1 MATLKLPGS
10 INDDNM
16 EALQLPD
23 EGMRAL
29 ADAREYVHVAP
40 VTNSRTDVSALN
52 IILKASDGQI
62 DASSLDLG
70 KDIEVNV
77 STYYTGN
84 VYVSSANIIDP
95 EHSDAKLQLM
105 RLEYDSNGLLTHI
118 TPNVSNAL
126 LSLIFFK
133 VCLKLI

>member
-1 MATLKLPGS
+1 M
-10 INDDNM
+10 
-16 EALQLPD
+16 
-23 EGMRAL
+23 
-29 ADAREYVHVAP
+29 
-40 VTNSRTDVSALN
+40 
-52 IILKASDGQI
+52 KASDGQI

-105 RLEYDSNGLLTHI
+105 RLEYDSNGLLTHYSQRKQRTTI
-118 TPNVSNAL
+118 SFFSKYAQKPRSGTKKLKVALGIGNAN
-126 LSLIFFK
+126 SASRDEYDS
-133 VCLKLI
+133 